1 MFGLTFE
8 KLIVITFIVAVVV
21 GPQRL
26 PLYATKLAAIIRVV
40 RDAAE
45 TAKVRAQNELGF
57 TVDAAQWSRKLQQ
70 YDPRRIIQETLAE
83 DNTKKNS
90 DAQSHHAEL
99 PDDSS
104 TVPKTHSTE
113 YDEEATSAQLA
124 DEHSDAEAA
133 RRWMIVGG
141 SSGHPQRRR
150 IAPTASGVA
159 PRDAMQVDPQESGT

>member
-8 KLIVITFIVAVVV
+8 KLIVITFVVAVVV

-40 RDAAE
+40 REAAE

-113 YDEEATSAQLA
+113 YDEEATDEEATSAQLA
-124 DEHSDAEAA
+124 DE
-133 RRWMIVGG
+133 G
-141 SSGHPQRRR
+141 
-150 IAPTASGVA
+150 
-159 PRDAMQVDPQESGT
+159 